1 MLRPVESVSAGI
13 PLQSAAPRSEQ
24 RAVDVAQLAVDVGQL
39 AAAAGQVVTSGAGV
53 ELPWQR
59 PDCGPRDLVD
69 EWAAPPSVRGPSP
82 GPDGALAF
90 VGDRTGTPA
99 LWIRESDGTERV
111 VDTGPGQV
119 RSVLWSPDG
128 TWIALVVAPG
138 GGERTEVRVVQ
149 PDGTGLHQLAGGH
162 PAGTAEPSAATA
174 VRWLA
179 GGRLLLVTESVRSGL
194 THALAVDLSGHRRH
208 LAVGLALQVCAVHE
222 ETQDP
227 GDADGRLSLLLREGP
242 RGARRILLT
251 SVPVPDFAAAAP
263 EAAASAPASEEPQ
276 PAPEEPQPAAAKAQ
290 PAVEALVA
298 AEALLPATEALLPVA
313 AVAARFVV
321 PGGTATTVAGT
332 FTVDGSRALLASDLG
347 RERSGL
353 LEVIPGPDGTP
364 GPARLVIGRDDAD
377 LERFILIDPTRAVLS
392 WNVGG
397 RSELVLFDLA
407 TGVTRALPPP
417 PREVVTRL
425 LSSPDGSTLILGL
438 AGSTAPG
445 EVWTLDL
452 AQAGVA
458 EQGQGLAPGDAH
470 AAEGPAYRCLV
481 SHTPT
486 AYPTVELASVEP
498 ASVDGALDP
507 SAWAAEAVGYR
518 LVRPVS
524 HRFGAHDG
532 LELSGWWYRPPV
544 GPGPVPTLLY
554 FHGGPEAQERPV
566 LNPLF
571 HALLARGIAVFAP
584 NVRGS
589 TGFGRSFEEADHL
602 ERRFAGIADVA
613 SAVTY
618 LVDEG
623 LAAPG
628 RIGVAGRSYGGYLTL
643 AALVGFPELFAVGV
657 DVCGMVDLETFYQ
670 HTEPWI
676 AAPAVTK
683 YGDPVADRDLLWAL
697 SPLHRMDA
705 LAAPLMVV
713 HGDHDTNVPVFEAEQ
728 TVAAARAR
736 GVPCEYLLFSGEG
749 HEVSERGNRLAFVRA
764 VVEFVAAHLVTAD
777 VPETLGEAV

>member
-1 MLRPVESVSAGI
+1 MLRPVESVSTGI
-13 PLQSAAPRSEQ
+13 PLQPAAPRSEQ
-24 RAVDVAQLAVDVGQL
+24 DAVDVAQHAAEVTQLAV
-39 AAAAGQVVTSGAGV
+39 GAGRQTAGPGQATAGA
-53 ELPWQR
+53 ETDLPWQR
-59 PDCGPRDLVD
+59 PGCGPRDLVD
-69 EWAAPPSVRGPSP
+69 EWAAPPSVRGASP

-90 VGDRTGTPA
+90 VGDRTGIPA
-99 LWIRESDGTERV
+99 LWIRERDGTERA

-138 GGERTEVRVVQ
+138 GGERTEVHVVR
-149 PDGTGLHQLAGGH
+149 PDGTGLCHLAGGH
-162 PAGTAEPSAATA
+162 AAGTAEPSAATA
-174 VRWLA
+174 VRWVA
-179 GGRLLLVTESVRSGL
+179 GGRLLLITESVRSGL

-222 ETQDP
+222 EAQGP

-242 RGARRILLT
+242 RGARRILL
-251 SVPVPDFAAAAP
+251 SRVAVPDFAVAAP
-263 EAAASAPASEEPQ
+263 A
-276 PAPEEPQPAAAKAQ
+276 
-290 PAVEALVA
+290 VA
-298 AEALLPATEALLPVA
+298 ATAPVSEQPEPATEVLLPATEVLLPSA

-332 FTVDGSRALLASDLG
+332 FTADGSSVLLASDLG
-347 RERSGL
+347 RERAGL
-353 LEVIPGPDGTP
+353 LEVIPRPDGTP
-364 GPARLVIGRDDAD
+364 GSVRLLIGRDDAD
-377 LERFILIDPTRAVLS
+377 LERFILVDPTTAVLS

-407 TGVTRALPPP
+407 NDVTRTLPSP

-438 AGSTAPG
+438 AGSTTPG

-458 EQGQGLAPGDAH
+458 EQGQGLAPGDTH

-498 ASVDGALDP
+498 ASVDGVLDRSAL
-507 SAWAAEAVGYR
+507 AAESVGYR
-518 LVRPVS
+518 LVRPIS

-683 YGDPVADRDLLWAL
+683 YGDPVADRDLLRAL